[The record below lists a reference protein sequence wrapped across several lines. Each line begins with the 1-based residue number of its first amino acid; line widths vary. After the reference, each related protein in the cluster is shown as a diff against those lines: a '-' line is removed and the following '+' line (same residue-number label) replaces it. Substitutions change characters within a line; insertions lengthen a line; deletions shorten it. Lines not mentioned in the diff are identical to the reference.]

1 MSREQFEQVLKL
13 VPSDDRG
20 VYWFGLQRFTNG
32 KVVTTRKGTVKVPL
46 ELNLADLTDR
56 PNADLRDVFM
66 PTAADNTKL
75 VPLIVFVD
83 PEKFLATQPKEPE

>member
-20 VYWFGLQRFTNG
+20 VYWFGLERATNG
-32 KVVTTRKGTVKVPL
+32 KVTTTRKGTVKVPL
-46 ELNLADLTDR
+46 EMHLDMLTDR

-75 VPLIVFVD
+75 VPMIVFVD
-83 PEKFLATQPKEPE
+83 PAKFLATLPKEPE